1 MVELTEA
8 HQLSPD
14 NSGVKRMITFKNFKG
29 FKHITNILD
38 FYSSS
43 KELGSGS
50 FGTVNLA
57 SNLITKQKVAIKIIK
72 K

>member
-1 MVELTEA
+1 
-8 HQLSPD
+8 
-14 NSGVKRMITFKNFKG
+14 MITFKNFKG
-29 FKHITNILD
+29 FKHIKTILD
-38 FYSSS
+38 FYFLS

-57 SNLITKQKVAIKIIK
+57 ENLITKQKVAIKIIK

>member
-1 MVELTEA
+1 
-8 HQLSPD
+8 
-14 NSGVKRMITFKNFKG
+14 MIAFKNFKG
-29 FKHITNILD
+29 FKHITNILE
-38 FYSSS
+38 FYGLS